1 MLISGL
7 HTWKGLARSVAAVAL
22 SIPCQT
28 ANAIL
33 PVPPPPC
40 PTNLSSKSAE
50 QLRNRI
56 ADPTKADWWRACAA
70 ESLAE
75 RGADAIPTL
84 IQLLKNRDISTQLL
98 AIDHLGEAKEHGGT
112 VREAVPL
119 IVQHLK
125 TYNTND
131 PYIQDQIYRVYWVLE
146 FLGKDATPAIPIFI
160 EKSKS
165 NAPGALVPESYWA
178 IQALGRIGNYDA
190 QRIVP
195 HLIQFLD
202 EPSHRVDA
210 ANALANMA
218 ASARSAVPA
227 LNHHLEAAITSPSDK
242 FSESLMWALARCAD
256 NATTV
261 ATLTPLL
268 VAPGFELQAANA
280 LRGIGPAARPAIPYL
295 LNRLENSSSAANEK
309 LVDVLALLAI
319 DPNSVETL
327 QRILAQATRSNSYD
341 IADELAHAK
350 SLPAALAPD
359 LQKAID
365 TSSDTR
371 LRQLYIDALKQTHVL
386 PVSPA
391 RRPHSL

>member
-1 MLISGL
+1 
-7 HTWKGLARSVAAVAL
+7 
-22 SIPCQT
+22 
-28 ANAIL
+28 
-33 PVPPPPC
+33 
-40 PTNLSSKSAE
+40 
-50 QLRNRI
+50 
-56 ADPTKADWWRACAA
+56 
-70 ESLAE
+70 
-75 RGADAIPTL
+75 
-84 IQLLKNRDISTQLL
+84 
-98 AIDHLGEAKEHGGT
+98 
-112 VREAVPL
+112 
-119 IVQHLK
+119 
-125 TYNTND
+125 
-131 PYIQDQIYRVYWVLE
+131 
-146 FLGKDATPAIPIFI
+146 
-160 EKSKS
+160 
-165 NAPGALVPESYWA
+165 
-178 IQALGRIGNYDA
+178 
-190 QRIVP
+190 
-195 HLIQFLD
+195 
-202 EPSHRVDA
+202 
-210 ANALANMA
+210 
-218 ASARSAVPA
+218 
-227 LNHHLEAAITSPSDK
+227 
-242 FSESLMWALARCAD
+242 MWALARCAD

-386 PVSPA
+386 PVSLA